1 MNRLLSR
8 KLSLPHKHSASVS
21 TVNIAQYNE
30 VSGVM
35 GCQILQRLTSMLV
48 VFLDSNEGES
58 CSETFF
64 DEVMIYL
71 AHKGTTVTKAQL

>member
-1 MNRLLSR
+1 ML
-8 KLSLPHKHSASVS
+8 HKHIASVS
-21 TVNIAQYNE
+21 KIAQYNE

-64 DEVMIYL
+64 DKIMIYL
-71 AHKGTTVTKAQL
+71 GHKGTTVTKAQL

>member
-1 MNRLLSR
+1 M
-8 KLSLPHKHSASVS
+8 S
-21 TVNIAQYNE
+21 TITEYNE